1 MSSTTSS
8 GKCSRADHVEHRRLR
23 VRAGHDDRGE
33 DLLTGVERDP
43 DGVAADTSIDR
54 TDAPVRMVAPDASA
68 LRAIAIEIAPMPP
81 LTWPHSP
88 FTPSISPSSWWSR
101 L

>member
-1 MSSTTSS
+1 MSSTVVFGCAPDTTTGAKISS
-8 GKCSRADHVEHRRLR
+8 PVSSVTPT
-23 VRAGHDDRGE
+23 VW
-33 DLLTGVERDP
+33 P
-43 DGVAADTSIDR
+43 PDTSIER

-81 LTWPHSP
+81 FTWPHSP